1 MIRENDDDDNI
12 VDGRCDG
19 KCVQDDDD
27 YGDDDINGDDDVTDD
42 DDDDTDYDDD
52 DAEVVAASFDW
63 DN

>member
-19 KCVQDDDD
+19 KCVHDDDD
-27 YGDDDINGDDDVTDD
+27 YDVTDD